1 MFSNA
6 IQSELKL
13 QQITMNRYMSLY
25 EPALQFILQA
35 LFHMNQLHHHDVLE
49 QIKTLKNRF
58 AVVAKIGQFQF
69 HVIHSKLIFD

>member
-13 QQITMNRYMSLY
+13 QQITMNRYLTLY

-35 LFHMNQLHHHDVLE
+35 LFHMNQLHHQSVLE
-49 QIKTLKNRF
+49 QIKLIKNRCG
-58 AVVAKIGQFQF
+58 K
-69 HVIHSKLIFD
+69 

>member
-13 QQITMNRYMSLY
+13 QQIKMNRYMSLY

-35 LFHMNQLHHHDVLE
+35 LFHMNQLHHQEVLE
-49 QIKTLKNRF
+49 QIKMAKNRL
-58 AVVAKIGQFQF
+58 VEYTYHTTKQ
-69 HVIHSKLIFD
+69 HNTN